1 MPGTFSIL
9 AALALLGA
17 GTYLMRFSGA
27 KLGSRL
33 ALSARAEKMLNDAAT
48 TLLFSVALATAFFE
62 GGHFAGLARITG
74 VAVAVI
80 LAWRKVPLIFVII
93 AAAAVT
99 SMLRLLGVP

>member
-1 MPGTFSIL
+1 MSDILTLL

-33 ALSARAEKMLNDAAT
+33 ALSERAEKILNDAAT

-62 GGHFAGLARITG
+62 GEHFAGMARVAG
-74 VAVAVI
+74 VAAAVI
-80 LAWRKVPLIFVII
+80 LSWRKVPLIFVIL

-99 SMLRLLGVP
+99 SALRFMGVH

>member
-1 MPGTFSIL
+1 VPGTFTIL

-33 ALSARAEKMLNDAAT
+33 ALSERAEKMLNDAAT
-48 TLLFSVALATAFFE
+48 TLLFSVALATTF
-62 GGHFAGLARITG
+62 FAGEDFSGFARVAG

-99 SMLRLLGVP
+99 SVLRLLGVH